1 MSVDEYSG
9 SFFYSLTSYLK
20 ELMSC
25 SDKLSQAKGMFWA
38 TVLSNQQIRTCYNRI
53 IIELGADAVP
63 FFQSVIPGQFVM
75 WI

>member
-1 MSVDEYSG
+1 
-9 SFFYSLTSYLK
+9 
-20 ELMSC
+20 MSC

-75 WI
+75 LDLTQTALPAQEKIRMPSKTP